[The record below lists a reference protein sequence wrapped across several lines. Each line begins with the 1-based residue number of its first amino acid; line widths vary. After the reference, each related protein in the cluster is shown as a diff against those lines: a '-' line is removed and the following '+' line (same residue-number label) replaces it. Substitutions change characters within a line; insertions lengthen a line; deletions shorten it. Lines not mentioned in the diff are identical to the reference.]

1 MAAPTS
7 FASASK
13 QSLPTRRR
21 PHMEHTGRTAND
33 RSGVNIGPLGPIR
46 CAVIVADRRAAA
58 VLASSAKELA
68 GAPSALRAR
77 SGFRSHRRGRQDS
90 PRPRTSPSRA
100 EGRVHVLV
108 TWRKQ
113 DLLDLVRPVLKPA
126 TRARRKEA
134 QSAPARSPASA
145 LRQRPP
151 ALGRRACGLRSHSSS
166 EPKCFQDW
174 TQLVLA
180 AVPIN
185 EALDGSGPVINPARG
200 IIRERRSLKPT
211 ARKLIG
217 GRRASLHNLS

>member
-1 MAAPTS
+1 MLPPPSVREAAFVRTV
-7 FASASK
+7 AVA
-13 QSLPTRRR
+13 
-21 PHMEHTGRTAND
+21 RTAH
-33 RSGVNIGPLGPIR
+33 
-46 CAVIVADRRAAA
+46 A
-58 VLASSAKELA
+58 
-68 GAPSALRAR
+68 
-77 SGFRSHRRGRQDS
+77 
-90 PRPRTSPSRA
+90 RTSTSRA

-108 TWRKQ
+108 TWQKQ
-113 DLLDLVRPVLKPA
+113 DVLDLVRLVLKPA

-134 QSAPARSPASA
+134 QSAPTRSPASA

-185 EALDGSGPVINPARG
+185 EALNGSGPVINPARG

-217 GRRASLHNLS
+217 GRRASLHNLSGLALGKTNHP